1 MEVLASSI
9 GAVLAISLQVIDRA
23 IKVFLTR
30 RGSFTVAP
38 IWFDHRQKL
47 LLAIF

>member
-9 GAVLAISLQVIDRA
+9 DAILAISLQIDRA
-23 IKVFLTR
+23 IKVILTR